1 MWGNNMNEYS
11 IVDRRRRSFLILDKA
26 ISLAYAPYI
35 GAESV
40 CLYLLYASLADH
52 QGSASIEPEELIEF
66 LGMNSES
73 MEKCNQTLEEYGL
86 IKLEDHEHNGRI
98 ITNCYV
104 LEPPPLPQTLYQD
117 LRKKSLTKYIE
128 DVLEFVPAE
137 SPKKSTRPR
146 RSLITE
152 SKLITKLYQGIG
164 VRKIDIFEREAGKK
178 HVKDLVGMGYS
189 LEDIDFAVEWSLEKA
204 INQIED
210 FSSIKALIETAI
222 EAREKYMAEQTQ
234 QAKKEVKGQ
243 GEEEIER
250 KMVEAYRKMMPEAEE
265 KRLRQQVMEKIR
277 QDERMNEEFVTEQLL
292 IIMENEIIRKEYLK
306 RGVMEDGGQD

>member
-1 MWGNNMNEYS
+1 MNEYS
-11 IVDRRRRSFLILDKA
+11 IVDRRSQSFLILDKA
-26 ISLAYAPYI
+26 IPLAYAPYI

-40 CLYLLYASLADH
+40 GLYLLYSALANH
-52 QGSASIEPEELIEF
+52 GTASIEPEELIEF
-66 LGMNSES
+66 LGMDSES
-73 MEKCNQTLEEYGL
+73 MGKCNQTLEEYGL

-98 ITNCYV
+98 ITNCYI
-104 LEPPPLPQTLYQD
+104 LKPPPLPQTLYQD
-117 LRKKSLTKYIE
+117 LRTKSLTKYIE

-137 SPKKSTRPR
+137 SPRKSTRTR

-164 VRKIDIFEREAGKK
+164 VRKVDIFEREAGKK
-178 HVKDLVGMGYS
+178 HIKELVEDGYS
-189 LEDIDFAVEWSLEKA
+189 LEDIDFAIEWSLEKA
-204 INQIED
+204 ISQIED
-210 FSSIKALIETAI
+210 FSSIKTLIGSAI

-234 QAKKEVKGQ
+234 EAKQEVKGQ

-306 RGVMEDGGQD
+306 RGL

>member
-1 MWGNNMNEYS
+1 MNEYS
-11 IVDRRRRSFLILDKA
+11 IIDGRHRSFLILDKA
-26 ISLAYAPYI
+26 IPLAYAPYI
-35 GAESV
+35 GADSV
-40 CLYLLYASLADH
+40 CLYLLYASLAD
-52 QGSASIEPEELIEF
+52 QGSASIEPDEIQEF
-66 LGMNSES
+66 LDMDTES
-73 MEKCNQTLEEYGL
+73 MQKCNQTLEEYGL

-104 LEPPPLPQTLYQD
+104 LMPPPLPQTLYQE

-128 DVLEFVPAE
+128 DVLEFVPAT
-137 SPKKSTRPR
+137 PKRSIRAR

-152 SKLITKLYQGIG
+152 SKLISKLYKGIG
-164 VRKIDIFEREAGKK
+164 NGKVDIFERESGKRHIK
-178 HVKDLVGMGYS
+178 ELVEKGYS

-204 INQIED
+204 ISEVED
-210 FSSIKALIETAI
+210 FSSIKDLIERAI
-222 EAREKYMAEQTQ
+222 ADREKYMAERTQ
-234 QAKKEVKGQ
+234 QAEQEVKGQ

-265 KRLRQQVMEKIR
+265 KRLRQQVLEKIR

-306 RGVMEDGGQD
+306 RGVPGDE